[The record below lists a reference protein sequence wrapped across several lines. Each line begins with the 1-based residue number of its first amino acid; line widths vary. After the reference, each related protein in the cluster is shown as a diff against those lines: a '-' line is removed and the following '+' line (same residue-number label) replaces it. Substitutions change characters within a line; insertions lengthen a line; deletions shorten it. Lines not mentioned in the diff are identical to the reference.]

1 MKFKF
6 QIFSIPIRFVQLC
19 LKSIS
24 FSRDTFRVVAIRRT
38 RDRVE
43 KKKGEGKKKEKKR
56 KKWCDRVDRLIGVII
71 NVTRV
76 PSRLKRSS
84 R

>member
-43 KKKGEGKKKEKKR
+43 KKKEKEKKR
-56 KKWCDRVDRLIGVII
+56 KEKSGVI
-71 NVTRV
+71 VSTG
-76 PSRLKRSS
+76 
-84 R
+84 

>member
-43 KKKGEGKKKEKKR
+43 KKKGEGKKKKR
-56 KKWCDRVDRLIGVII
+56 KKWRDRVDRLIGVII